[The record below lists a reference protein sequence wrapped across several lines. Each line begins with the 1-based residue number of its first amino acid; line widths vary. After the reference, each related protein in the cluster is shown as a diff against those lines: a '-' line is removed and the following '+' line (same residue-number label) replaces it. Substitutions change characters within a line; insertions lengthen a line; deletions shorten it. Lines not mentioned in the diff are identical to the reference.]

1 MPTQPRRRHTPDS
14 LLEIAARV
22 FTERGYDGTSMAH
35 LAAEGGITKSS
46 IYHHVS
52 GKEELLRLAVSRA
65 LDALFAVLDEPPAR
79 TGAAITRLEHVVRR
93 EVEVLAAELPYVT
106 LLLRVR
112 GNSETEQW
120 ALARRRE
127 FDRRITALVRRAARD
142 GDLRADADP
151 RLTTRLLFGLV
162 NSIIEWYRPRPDDAA
177 VVADA
182 VIALAFDGLR
192 PRPRA

>member
-14 LLEIAARV
+14 LLEVAARV

-35 LAAEGGITKSS
+35 IAAAGGITKSS
-46 IYHHVS
+46 IYHHVT
-52 GKEELLRLAVSRA
+52 GKEQLLRLAIDRA
-65 LDALFAVLDEPPAR
+65 LDALFAVLKEPAAR
-79 TGAAITRLEHVVRR
+79 TGKAIDRLEHVVRR
-93 EVEVLAAELPYVT
+93 EVDVLAAELPYVT

-120 ALARRRE
+120 ALQRRRE
-127 FDRRITALVRRAARD
+127 FDRRITRLVTQAAKD

-177 VVADA
+177 EVAEA
-182 VIALAFDGLR
+182 VIELAFDGLR
-192 PRPRA
+192 PR